1 VDYNWRHTDIL
12 SIWTRITSM
21 QGNHFLRVFQTGLQ
35 SLQKMRCSHK
45 ACSSIWYACRYSNVP
60 MSSSISVKL
69 LAHRNAIMSFCR
81 SDKIKLVAECLVNEI
96 HGILICK
103 GDNRNNM
110 YVLKSEARSKKL
122 NLETHNDD
130 YNVLNYSKQFI

>member
-1 VDYNWRHTDIL
+1 
-12 SIWTRITSM
+12 
-21 QGNHFLRVFQTGLQ
+21 
-35 SLQKMRCSHK
+35 
-45 ACSSIWYACRYSNVP
+45 